1 MCIATKKV
9 LVRGGA
15 VDQIGWLLNTER
27 QFIVKSAYE
36 IVGPGVNVATDPI
49 WANIHRFNGLLR
61 IKDFLWLVF
70 KGKIMTNVERV
81 LRGFAVDVRCLRCLM
96 EPEDHLLRV
105 HNHGPSCV
113 GGNESSESKLFG
125 SFMCRMGSA
134 IWGYSSVVFEMPSDD
149 CRSILERSRSLVWST
164 QRVLTPVSGVPVA
177 QREGS
182 RETVHWKPPPPGWFL
197 VNTDRARHLESGRAT
212 CGGVIVEVDSEY
224 VLRLIY
230 PSSDQGR
237 YLSVVNHIAIL
248 MPRDWVVQC
257 RRIPRSGNKIADA
270 LAKLA
275 DSSHLNCCIFLVSPS
290 TVLGLLQE
298 GVSLHVE
305 S

>member
-1 MCIATKKV
+1 
-9 LVRGGA
+9 
-15 VDQIGWLLNTER
+15 
-27 QFIVKSAYE
+27 
-36 IVGPGVNVATDPI
+36 
-49 WANIHRFNGLLR
+49 
-61 IKDFLWLVF
+61 
-70 KGKIMTNVERV
+70 
-81 LRGFAVDVRCLRCLM
+81 
-96 EPEDHLLRV
+96 
-105 HNHGPSCV
+105 
-113 GGNESSESKLFG
+113 
-125 SFMCRMGSA
+125 
-134 IWGYSSVVFEMPSDD
+134 MPSDD

-164 QRVLTPVSGVPVA
+164 QRVLTP
-177 QREGS
+177 
-182 RETVHWKPPPPGWFL
+182 
-197 VNTDRARHLESGRAT
+197 
-212 CGGVIVEVDSEY
+212 VIVEVDSEY